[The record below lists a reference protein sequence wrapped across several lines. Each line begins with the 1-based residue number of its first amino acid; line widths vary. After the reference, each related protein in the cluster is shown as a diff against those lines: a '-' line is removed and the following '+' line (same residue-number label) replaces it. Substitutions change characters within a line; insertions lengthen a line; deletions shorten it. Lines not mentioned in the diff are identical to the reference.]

1 MMLGISTSLWTKDRR
16 DLSDLKGWLEDLG
29 LSAVELDFRVT
40 AEQLERVRP
49 SLDSEIEVISLHN
62 FCPVPDGVKP
72 EKASADLFNLA
83 SLDWEERRLA
93 IRYTIRTIELA
104 HELEAEVV
112 ILHLGFVALEGT
124 NAAFYRE
131 DLFKGEKKG
140 EFLRQRANKV
150 QKHLDALFLAL
161 EPIAKRAESL
171 GIILGVENR
180 NYPHEIPLADEI
192 GLVLEAFEGA
202 PFGYWHDVGH
212 AHVLECLGFVNQ
224 RELLERYKDH
234 LIGVHLHDAKGLKD
248 HLPLGKGEVDLQALR
263 PFFSEVRKVLEVH
276 PPVEEKEIK
285 EGLSYLQDIGLL

>member
-1 MMLGISTSLWTKDRR
+1 MLGVSTSLWTKDKK
-16 DLSDLKGWLEDLG
+16 DLSGLKGWLGDLG

-40 AEQLERVRP
+40 AEQLERIRP
-49 SLDSEIEVISLHN
+49 SLDSEIKVISLHN

-72 EKASADLFNLA
+72 EKASGDLFNLA

-112 ILHLGFVALEGT
+112 VLHLGFVALEGV
-124 NAAFYRE
+124 NAGFYRE
-131 DLFKGEKKG
+131 GVFEGGKRDDFLKERDKKA
-140 EFLRQRANKV
+140 QR
-150 QKHLDALFLAL
+150 HLDALFLAL

-171 GIILGVENR
+171 GVILGVENR

-212 AHVLECLGFVNQ
+212 AHVLEYLGFLNQ

-234 LIGVHLHDAKGLKD
+234 LIGVHLHDAKGIKD
-248 HLPLGKGEVDLQALR
+248 HLPLGKGDVDLQALR
-263 PFFSEVRKVLEVH
+263 PFFCQVRKVLEVH
-276 PPVEEKEIK
+276 PPVQDREIK
-285 EGLSYLQDIGLL
+285 EGLSYLQEIGLL

>member
-1 MMLGISTSLWTKDRR
+1 MLGVSTSLWTKDKK

-40 AEQLERVRP
+40 AEQLEKIRP
-49 SLDSEIEVISLHN
+49 SLDSEIKVISLHN

-72 EKASADLFNLA
+72 ERASGDLFNLA

-93 IRYTIRTIELA
+93 IRYTIKTIELA

-112 ILHLGFVALEGT
+112 VLHLGFVVLEGMNT
-124 NAAFYRE
+124 GSYHE
-131 DLFKGEKKG
+131 DLFKGEKKD
-140 EFLRQRANKV
+140 EFLRERAKKA

-171 GIILGVENR
+171 GVILGVENR
-180 NYPHEIPLADEI
+180 NYPHEIPLAEEI
-192 GLVLEAFEGA
+192 GLVLEVFEGA

-212 AHVLECLGFVNQ
+212 AHVLERLGFVNQ
-224 RELLERYKDH
+224 RELIECYKDH

-248 HLPLGKGEVDLQALR
+248 HLPLGKGEVDLQILS
-263 PFFSEVRKVLEVH
+263 PFFCEVRKVLEIH
-276 PPVEEKEIK
+276 PPVEEKDLK
-285 EGLSYLQDIGLL
+285 EDLSYLRDIGLL